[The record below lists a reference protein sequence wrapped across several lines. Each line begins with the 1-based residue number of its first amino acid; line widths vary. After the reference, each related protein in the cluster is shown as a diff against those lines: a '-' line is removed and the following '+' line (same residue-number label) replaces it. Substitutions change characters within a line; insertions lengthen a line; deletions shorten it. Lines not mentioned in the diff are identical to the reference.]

1 MKKVLLLDY
10 QEDLSQPIRKA
21 VTGTF
26 GSKTEVNGIMGKMYM
41 RMKAKGIII
50 PPLYFA
56 YAASIFE
63 NENWEITHKYKFDD
77 KKYDLI
83 IFATSMPGHL
93 DEVAAIKEYR
103 KNHST
108 SIVVA
113 GAFSKERPKLFHDLV
128 EGIIIDGEP
137 ELNFIKIAKGE
148 TVLDINKPELRSGQ
162 VENPDDLPFP
172 GWKHFGYTDF
182 QYSPML
188 KGIAVPFLTSRGCP
202 YNCDYCH
209 YMPEAGPKAR
219 FRSLD
224 KVIEEIKY
232 LKELGINNIV
242 FRDLVFTLNIK
253 RTIELC
259 ERMISEKLNISWAIE
274 TRIDKLTPEL
284 IDIMKK
290 AGLKH
295 LNLGV
300 ESPDPKI
307 LKNVGRLP
315 ADLVHQESIINHI
328 QDTGLTISA
337 FYIIGFIEDD
347 HTSVMNMINYA
358 KKVNSLAAQF
368 CVMTPFPGTKLYDDL
383 KDRITTTNWSDFTE
397 YNPTL
402 KLDNLSAA
410 EVVKYRDLAY
420 KKYYMRP
427 SWVLKYIGKILG

>member
-10 QEDLSQPIRKA
+10 QEDLSSPIRKA

-26 GSKTEVNGIMGKMYM
+26 GSQTEVNGLMGKMYM

-63 NENWEITHKYKFDD
+63 NEGWEITHRYDFGDEE
-77 KKYDLI
+77 YDLI
-83 IFATSMPGHL
+83 IFATSMPGHN
-93 DEVAAIKEYR
+93 DEVKAIKKY
-103 KNHST
+103 KQKSKT
-108 SIVVA
+108 PIIVA
-113 GAFSKERPKLFHDLV
+113 GAFSKERPELFYGIAD
-128 EGIIIDGEP
+128 GIIIDGEP
-137 ELNFIKIAKGE
+137 ELSFIKLAKSE
-148 TVLDINKPELRSGQ
+148 IEINSEKPQIKSGQ

-172 GWKHFGYTDF
+172 GWKHFNYEDF

-188 KGIAVPFLTSRGCP
+188 KGTAVPFLTSRGCP

-219 FRSLD
+219 FRSID

-232 LKELGINNIV
+232 LIGLGINNIV
-242 FRDLVFTLNIK
+242 FRDLVFTLNNK
-253 RTIELC
+253 RTIDLC
-259 ERMISEKLNISWAIE
+259 ERIISEKLNINWAIE
-274 TRIDKLTPEL
+274 TRIDKLTPQL
-284 IDIMKK
+284 IDLMKK

-315 ADLVHQESIINHI
+315 ADLVHQEKIINHI
-328 QDTGLTISA
+328 HNTGLTISA

-347 HTSVMNMINYA
+347 ETSVMNMIKYA
-358 KKVNSLAAQF
+358 KKINSLAAQF
-368 CVMTPFPGTKLYDDL
+368 CVMTPFPGTKLYEDL
-383 KDRITTTNWSDFTE
+383 KDRIITTNWADFTE

-402 KLDNLSAA
+402 RLDNLSSS
-410 EVVKYRDLAY
+410 EVIKYRDLAY

-427 SWVLKYIGKILG
+427 AWITKHVWRIIS